1 MINQLGWLALKETP
15 SSSRVFL
22 GIRSLQHMH
31 LVSIVWITGLFWAPE
46 SCSACKVA
54 CRCHVGRV
62 LKWVFSCSR
71 CGFQTLHSIST
82 IRRCFSWG
90 PPPPPY
96 PSKRWYFLTLA
107 KIRSGSSIHVLF
119 ANHATNEYEVTIVV
133 IGVRS
138 GTYNMVRAF
147 VVFVCNT
154 AAHCSIV

>member
-1 MINQLGWLALKETP
+1 MKLSRNLNWSSSYSNLARLEVAGRRHGENLFISCWVKLSQSFKSPGKRLPRLAYFIWGNKRNMINQLGWLALKETP

-90 PPPPPY
+90 TSPPPPTRP
-96 PSKRWYFLTLA
+96 
-107 KIRSGSSIHVLF
+107 
-119 ANHATNEYEVTIVV
+119 
-133 IGVRS
+133 
-138 GTYNMVRAF
+138 
-147 VVFVCNT
+147 
-154 AAHCSIV
+154 